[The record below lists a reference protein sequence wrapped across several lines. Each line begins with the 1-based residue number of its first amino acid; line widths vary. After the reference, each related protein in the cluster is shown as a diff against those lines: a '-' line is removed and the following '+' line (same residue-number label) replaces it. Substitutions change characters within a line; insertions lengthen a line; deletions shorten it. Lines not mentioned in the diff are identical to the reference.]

1 MSGIVSPGPMVD
13 VMDSVSICAPEE
25 WTNSGATV
33 FCLFAEILKVDSN
46 FDCSARSV
54 SFAIAGLKNEA

>member
-1 MSGIVSPGPMVD
+1 MVD